1 MKIAIL
7 DDWNQDAQKSANW
20 EMLAKSHQVDFY
32 HDTVTGEALIERLKP
47 YDILGIMRERTPIT
61 EALMA
66 QLPQLKAI
74 VTTGMRNQSLDEE
87 GAKRHGIMLMGTEAP
102 GVATPELAMTL
113 IGNLARNLFANA
125 TSMTTG
131 GWQVS
136 TGRDLHGACLGILG
150 LGRLGSAVAKIAQAY
165 GMDVQAWSQNLTK
178 ERCEALNVRYV
189 SKDEFF
195 ATSDFITIH
204 LKMSERVRHLVGA
217 EQFALMKPTAS
228 IVNTS
233 RAGIIDTAALIE
245 ALNRHEIQAAAIDV
259 YDSEPVPSEALIR
272 HTPRLL
278 MTPHIGYVTQETM
291 SIFYGQMAENIENYL
306 KGQPS
311 RKLQG
316 F

>member
-1 MKIAIL
+1 M
-7 DDWNQDAQKSANW
+7 
-20 EMLAKSHQVDFY
+20 
-32 HDTVTGEALIERLKP
+32 
-47 YDILGIMRERTPIT
+47 
-61 EALMA
+61 
-66 QLPQLKAI
+66 
-74 VTTGMRNQSLDEE
+74 
-87 GAKRHGIMLMGTEAP
+87 
-102 GVATPELAMTL
+102 
-113 IGNLARNLFANA
+113 
-125 TSMTTG
+125 
-131 GWQVS
+131 
-136 TGRDLHGACLGILG
+136 
-150 LGRLGSAVAKIAQAY
+150 
-165 GMDVQAWSQNLTK
+165 
-178 ERCEALNVRYV
+178 RYV

-259 YDSEPVPSEALIR
+259 YDSEPVPPEALIR
-272 HTPRLL
+272 QTPRLL

-291 SIFYGQMAENIENYL
+291 SIFYGQMAENIENYIN
-306 KGQPS
+306 GQPS

>member
-20 EMLAKSHQVDFY
+20 ETLAKSHQVDFY

-259 YDSEPVPSEALIR
+259 YDSEPVPSDALIR
-272 HTPRLL
+272 QTPRLL

>member
-7 DDWNQDAQKSANW
+7 DDWNHDAQKSANW
-20 EMLAKSHQVDFY
+20 DALKRDHQVDFY
-32 HDTVTGEALIERLKP
+32 HDTVTGEALTERLKP

-61 EALMA
+61 EQLMA

-74 VTTGMRNQSLDEE
+74 VTTGMRNQSLDED
-87 GAKRHGIMLMGTEAP
+87 GARRHGIMLMGTNAP

-125 TSMTTG
+125 TSMTQG

-136 TGRDLHGACLGILG
+136 TGRNLHGACLGILG

-165 GMDVQAWSQNLTK
+165 DMDVQAWSQNLTK
-178 ERCEALNVRYV
+178 ERCDELNVRYV
-189 SKDEFF
+189 SKDAFF

-217 EQFALMKPTAS
+217 EQMALMKPTAS

-233 RAGIIDTAALIE
+233 RAGIIDTSALID
-245 ALNRHEIQAAAIDV
+245 ALNRHEIQSAAIDV
-259 YDSEPVPSEALIR
+259 YDSEPVPADAIIR
-272 HTPRLL
+272 QTPRLL

-291 SIFYGQMAENIENYL
+291 AVFYGQMVENIENYL
-306 KGQPS
+306 NGQPS
-311 RKLQG
+311 RKLEG

>member
-20 EMLAKSHQVDFY
+20 EPLAKSHQVDFY

-259 YDSEPVPSEALIR
+259 YDSEPVPPEALIR
-272 HTPRLL
+272 QTPRLL

>member
-311 RKLQG
+311 RKLEG